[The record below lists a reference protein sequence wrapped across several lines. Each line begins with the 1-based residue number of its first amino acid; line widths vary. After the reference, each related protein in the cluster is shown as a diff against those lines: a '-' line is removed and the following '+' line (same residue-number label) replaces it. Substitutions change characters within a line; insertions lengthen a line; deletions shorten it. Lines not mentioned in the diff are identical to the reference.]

1 MKLKVL
7 NLMTSKVFEIPDV
20 SKAMLIKKFKKKV
33 YEITGVEVNAQ
44 NLMFGGKIF
53 NDDCDLCDY
62 KLEDG
67 YKILMQVRKPLEDL
81 PTSTNGATSST
92 KASSP
97 VKAATEK
104 EPNEKDEE
112 ARLSREEE
120 KQRLIGK
127 YYFVNR
133 NFVLSILKLSL
144 VNERIPK
151 F

>member
-1 MKLKVL
+1 MKVKVQ
-7 NLMTSKVFEIPDV
+7 NLMTSEQFEIPDV

-92 KASSP
+92 KASSL

-104 EPNEKDEE
+104 EPEKDEE

-133 NFVLSILKLSL
+133 NFVFSSCH
-144 VNERIPK
+144 
-151 F
+151 

>member
-67 YKILMQVRKPLEDL
+67 YKILMQVRKPLEDI
-81 PTSTNGATSST
+81 PASTNATTSST

-97 VKAATEK
+97 VKAATKK
-104 EPNEKDEE
+104 EPEKDEE

-133 NFVLSILKLSL
+133 NFVFSSCH
-144 VNERIPK
+144 
-151 F
+151 

>member
-1 MKLKVL
+1 M
-7 NLMTSKVFEIPDV
+7 
-20 SKAMLIKKFKKKV
+20 
-33 YEITGVEVNAQ
+33 
-44 NLMFGGKIF
+44 
-53 NDDCDLCDY
+53 
-62 KLEDG
+62 G

-120 KQRLIGK
+120 KQRLIDIGCPELAAELEQPADAAEQLCK
-127 YYFVNR
+127 KCKKDPNANAKNVDALSVVAEMILRNNYFVKSANSAR
-133 NFVLSILKLSL
+133 TCTVLILH
-144 VNERIPK
+144 
-151 F
+151 

>member
-104 EPNEKDEE
+104 EPKKDEE

-127 YYFVNR
+127 YYFVDR
-133 NFVLSILKLSL
+133 NFVLSSCH
-144 VNERIPK
+144 
-151 F
+151 

>member
-1 MKLKVL
+1 MKLKVQ
-7 NLMTSKVFEIPDV
+7 NLMTAEVFEIPDV

-33 YEITGVEVNAQ
+33 MEITGVAVKAQ

-104 EPNEKDEE
+104 EPEKDEE

-127 YYFVNR
+127 YYFVDR
-133 NFVLSILKLSL
+133 NFVLSSCH
-144 VNERIPK
+144 
-151 F
+151 

>member
-1 MKLKVL
+1 MKLKVQ
-7 NLMTSKVFEIPDV
+7 NLMTAEVFEIPDV

-33 YEITGVEVNAQ
+33 MEITGVAVKAQ

-104 EPNEKDEE
+104 EPEKDEE

-120 KQRLIGK
+120 KQQLIGK
-127 YYFVNR
+127 YYFVDR
-133 NFVLSILKLSL
+133 NFVLSSCH
-144 VNERIPK
+144 
-151 F
+151 

>member
-1 MKLKVL
+1 MKVKVQ
-7 NLMTSKVFEIPDV
+7 NLMTSEVFEIPDV

-33 YEITGVEVNAQ
+33 MEITGVEVKVQ

-81 PTSTNGATSST
+81 PTSTNGATAST

-104 EPNEKDEE
+104 EPEKDEE

-127 YYFVNR
+127 YYFVDR
-133 NFVLSILKLSL
+133 NFVLSSCH
-144 VNERIPK
+144 
-151 F
+151 

>member
-104 EPNEKDEE
+104 EPKKDEE
-112 ARLSREEE
+112 ARLSWEEE

-127 YYFVNR
+127 YYFVDR
-133 NFVLSILKLSL
+133 NFVLSSCH
-144 VNERIPK
+144 
-151 F
+151 

>member
-1 MKLKVL
+1 MKVKVQ
-7 NLMTSKVFEIPDV
+7 NLMTSEQFEIPDV

-33 YEITGVEVNAQ
+33 MEITGVAVKAQ
-44 NLMFGGKIF
+44 NLLFGGKIL
-53 NDDCDLCDY
+53 NDECDLCDY

-120 KQRLIGK
+120 KKRLIGK

-133 NFVLSILKLSL
+133 NFVFSSCH
-144 VNERIPK
+144 
-151 F
+151 

>member
-1 MKLKVL
+1 
-7 NLMTSKVFEIPDV
+7 
-20 SKAMLIKKFKKKV
+20 
-33 YEITGVEVNAQ
+33 
-44 NLMFGGKIF
+44 
-53 NDDCDLCDY
+53 
-62 KLEDG
+62 
-67 YKILMQVRKPLEDL
+67 MQVRKPLEDL

-120 KQRLIGK
+120 KERLIGK

-133 NFVLSILKLSL
+133 NSVFSSCH
-144 VNERIPK
+144 
-151 F
+151 

>member
-1 MKLKVL
+1 MKLKVQ
-7 NLMTSKVFEIPDV
+7 NLMTAEVFEIPDV

-33 YEITGVEVNAQ
+33 MEITGVAVKAQ

-81 PTSTNGATSST
+81 PTSTNGATAST

-127 YYFVNR
+127 YYFVTR
-133 NFVLSILKLSL
+133 NFVFSSCH
-144 VNERIPK
+144 
-151 F
+151 

>member
-1 MKLKVL
+1 MKVKVQ
-7 NLMTSKVFEIPDV
+7 NLMTSEQFEIPDV

-33 YEITGVEVNAQ
+33 MEITGVAVKAQ

-104 EPNEKDEE
+104 EPKKDEE

-127 YYFVNR
+127 YYFVDR
-133 NFVLSILKLSL
+133 NFVLSSCH
-144 VNERIPK
+144 
-151 F
+151 

>member
-104 EPNEKDEE
+104 EPEKDEE

-127 YYFVNR
+127 YYFVDR
-133 NFVLSILKLSL
+133 NFVLSSCH
-144 VNERIPK
+144 
-151 F
+151 

>member
-1 MKLKVL
+1 MKVKVQ
-7 NLMTSKVFEIPDV
+7 NLMTSEVFEIPDV

-33 YEITGVEVNAQ
+33 TEITGVAVKAQ

-81 PTSTNGATSST
+81 PRSTNGTTSST

-97 VKAATEK
+97 VKAATKK
-104 EPNEKDEE
+104 EPEKDEE

-133 NFVLSILKLSL
+133 NFVFSSCH
-144 VNERIPK
+144 
-151 F
+151 

>member
-1 MKLKVL
+1 MKVKVL

-81 PTSTNGATSST
+81 PTSANGTTSST

-97 VKAATEK
+97 VKAATKK
-104 EPNEKDEE
+104 EPEKDEE

-133 NFVLSILKLSL
+133 NFVFSSCY
-144 VNERIPK
+144 
-151 F
+151 

>member
-1 MKLKVL
+1 
-7 NLMTSKVFEIPDV
+7 MTIVISI
-20 SKAMLIKKFKKKV
+20 
-33 YEITGVEVNAQ
+33 
-44 NLMFGGKIF
+44 
-53 NDDCDLCDY
+53 LCDY

-104 EPNEKDEE
+104 EPEKDEE

-133 NFVLSILKLSL
+133 NSVFSICH
-144 VNERIPK
+144 
-151 F
+151 

>member
-1 MKLKVL
+1 MKVKVQ
-7 NLMTSKVFEIPDV
+7 NLMTSEVFEIPDV

-33 YEITGVEVNAQ
+33 MEITGVAVKAQ

-104 EPNEKDEE
+104 EPEKDEE

-127 YYFVNR
+127 YYFVDR
-133 NFVLSILKLSL
+133 NFVLSSCH
-144 VNERIPK
+144 
-151 F
+151 

>member
-1 MKLKVL
+1 MKVKVQ
-7 NLMTSKVFEIPDV
+7 NLMTSEVFEIPDV

-33 YEITGVEVNAQ
+33 MEITGVEVKVQ

-97 VKAATEK
+97 VKTATEK
-104 EPNEKDEE
+104 EPEKPNEKDEE

-120 KQRLIGK
+120 KKRLIGK

-133 NFVLSILKLSL
+133 NFVLSSCH
-144 VNERIPK
+144 
-151 F
+151 

>member
-1 MKLKVL
+1 MKLKVQ
-7 NLMTSKVFEIPDV
+7 NLMTAEVFEIPDV

-33 YEITGVEVNAQ
+33 MEITGVAVKAQ

-104 EPNEKDEE
+104 EPEKDEE
-112 ARLSREEE
+112 ARLSWEEE

-127 YYFVNR
+127 YYFVDR
-133 NFVLSILKLSL
+133 NFVLSSCH
-144 VNERIPK
+144 
-151 F
+151 

>member
-1 MKLKVL
+1 
-7 NLMTSKVFEIPDV
+7 
-20 SKAMLIKKFKKKV
+20 
-33 YEITGVEVNAQ
+33 
-44 NLMFGGKIF
+44 MFGGKIF

-104 EPNEKDEE
+104 EPEKLSEKDEE

-133 NFVLSILKLSL
+133 NL
-144 VNERIPK
+144 V
-151 F
+151 FSSCH